1 MKRLLQPQPPEPSTH
16 TTNQTYYPPNPNQ
29 NPKNRNDTDTAALSY
44 FFAGTNVS
52 ASHPKFLLSLLA
64 TRSSAHPSSL
74 SVGCGLCRQ
83 IGLSASPGGR
93 NLAMLPP
100 IGSIVKPT
108 FFIAAVNVVHGMA
121 PRESERKSL
130 RKVLMAV
137 GDANIGSAF
146 GGGLGREMVPS
157 VSGAGMP
164 WVLGLVRV
172 LVLVVLGWVGST
184 AGLMKGSKGTFLLC

>member
-1 MKRLLQPQPPEPSTH
+1 M
-16 TTNQTYYPPNPNQ
+16 YYPPQ
-29 NPKNRNDTDTAALSY
+29 KNEAKKSPPCTLDWQHTQERYSY
-44 FFAGTNVS
+44 FFAATNVS
-52 ASHPKFLLSLLA
+52 ADHPKFLFNLLA

-100 IGSIVKPT
+100 IGSIVNPT
-108 FFIAAVNVVHGMA
+108 FFIAAANVVHGMA
-121 PRESERKSL
+121 PRESDRKSL
-130 RKVLMAV
+130 RKVLIAV

-146 GGGLGREMVPS
+146 GGGLGTGMVPS

-164 WVLGLVRV
+164 WVLDLVW
-172 LVLVVLGWVGST
+172 VVLGWVGSA